1 MRLLRAIMG
10 LALAV
15 SLQVGL
21 GSLWPDAHRYADLLL
36 VPVVVYGIVGSQRSA
51 MLVGC
56 CAGLLQD
63 AWFDIGVFGLNGF
76 KRTLLG
82 WTLGGLG
89 SRFDLNRRAGW
100 PAAGALLSL
109 VDSMMDLG
117 LRRMLDLEQATPRV
131 TEIVIRAVVTGLLVS
146 VAFGLQA
153 RARQRKEQRRFA

>member
-1 MRLLRAIMG
+1 VRLLRAIVG

-21 GSLWPDAHRYADLLL
+21 GSLWPDAHRYVDLLL
-36 VPVVVYGIVGSQRSA
+36 VPVVWYGIVGSQRSA
-51 MLVGC
+51 MLIGC

-89 SRFDLNRRAGW
+89 ARFDLNRRTGW
-100 PAAGALLSL
+100 LAAGALLSL
-109 VDSMMDLG
+109 ADSLMDLG
-117 LRRMLDLEQATPRV
+117 LRRLLDLEQAAPNV
-131 TEIVIRAVVTGLLVS
+131 VEMLIRAAVAGILVS
-146 VAFGLQA
+146 GAFGLQS

>member
-1 MRLLRAIMG
+1 MRLLRAIVG

-21 GSLWPDAHRYADLLL
+21 GSLWPDAHRYVDLLL
-36 VPVVVYGIVGSQRSA
+36 VPVVWYGIVGSQRSA
-51 MLVGC
+51 MLIGC

-89 SRFDLNRRAGW
+89 SRFDLNHRTGW
-100 PAAGALLSL
+100 LAAGALLSL
-109 VDSMMDLG
+109 ADSLMDLG
-117 LRRMLDLEQATPRV
+117 LRRLLDLEQAAPGV
-131 TEIVIRAVVTGLLVS
+131 IEMLIRAAVAGFVVGG
-146 VAFGLQA
+146 AFGLQS

>member
-82 WTLGGLG
+82 WILGGLG
-89 SRFDLNRRAGW
+89 SRFDLNRRTGW
-100 PAAGALLSL
+100 LVAGALLSL
-109 VDSMMDLG
+109 ADSLMDLG
-117 LRRMLDLEQATPRV
+117 LRRLLDLEQATPRV
-131 TEIVIRAVVTGLLVS
+131 TETVMRAVVAGVVVS
-146 VAFGLQA
+146 GVFSLRT
-153 RARQRKEQRRFA
+153 RARLRKERRRFG

>member
-100 PAAGALLSL
+100 LAAGVLLSL